1 MEQSWLSNISV
12 DIDSII
18 KGVNEDKEKFD
29 GMLEIYP
36 KRIYFVVFK
45 YFNIQNTRVVI
56 VGQDPYHGP
65 GQANGLAFAVNEGVK
80 KPPSLKNIEK
90 EMGKEVNIEEWAK
103 QGVLMMNSALTVRQ
117 ASPADKTH
125 MKLWRPFTEE
135 IIKK

>member
-18 KGVNEDKEKFD
+18 KDVNEDKEKFE

-36 KRIYFVVFK
+36 NAEDIFRCFK

-65 GQANGLAFAVNEGVK
+65 CQANGLAFAVNDGVK

-90 EMGKEVNIEEWAK
+90 EMSKEVNIEEWAK
-103 QGVLMMNSALTVRQ
+103 QGVLMMNSAR
-117 ASPADKTH
+117 H
-125 MKLWRPFTEE
+125 IF
-135 IIKK
+135 